1 MIKNILFILL
11 LAGLSTSLAQEVT
24 YDKVKKLFEN
34 FEYDEMI
41 KKSDQLIERGNLSDS
56 LLIELHMMRANI
68 FYSKSED
75 QFTRKSFESIL
86 KIRKIYSP
94 DPSVTSPKLIAIFNE
109 VKADFLRRF
118 PDVVQPLDSTM
129 HKPEIKYQKQF
140 PEVSAVVKNLFVPG
154 LGQIHHGNNTKGW
167 LTAVASVL
175 SIGGVVYL
183 TIDTNNKQ
191 NDYLKE
197 TNRALMQQKYDDYSK
212 SYKLR
217 NSAIITFAAIW
228 IYSQI
233 DLIFFSKNPSSDERI
248 PVNGLINLNSRGDNL
263 QLSFNIPF

>member
-1 MIKNILFILL
+1 MIKNIFLILF
-11 LAGLSTSLAQEVT
+11 LAGLSCSFAQEGT
-24 YDKVKKLFEN
+24 YDKAKKLFEN

-41 KKSDQLIERGNLSDS
+41 RESDRLIENGNISDS

-75 QFTRKSFESIL
+75 QLTRKSFESIL

-94 DPSVTSPKLIAIFNE
+94 DPAVTSPKLIAIFNE
-109 VKADFLRRF
+109 VKADYIRKN
-118 PDVVQPLDSTM
+118 PDVIQPLDSTVS
-129 HKPEIKYQKQF
+129 KPEIKYQKQF

-167 LTAVASVL
+167 LSTIASVI
-175 SIGGVVYL
+175 SFGGAVYY
-183 TIDTNNKQ
+183 TFDANKKQ

-197 TNRALMQQKYDDYSK
+197 TNPTLMQQKYDDFSK

-217 NSAIITFAAIW
+217 NTFILTYAVIW

-233 DLIFFSKNPSSDERI
+233 DLLFFSQSPPAS
-248 PVNGLINLNSRGDNL
+248 GLIYLDANRNNI